1 MRVLLADNRIKVRF
15 ALSALLTQRANL
27 KIVGEAVDATDLLE
41 QVKDQCP
48 DIVLLDWRIAC
59 QVPDDLIGTVKA
71 ICPHSQVIVLSGRP
85 EAKGAA
91 LSAGADQFVSKA
103 EPPERLLN
111 ALTFCTR
118 AQPKVWE
125 SDGGGFLPAEHA
137 Q

>member
-59 QVPDDLIGTVKA
+59 QVPDHLIGAVKS
-71 ICPHSQVIVLSGRP
+71 ICPLSQVIVLSGRP

-111 ALTFCTR
+111 ALAFCTCVEPR
-118 AQPKVWE
+118 LREPNE
-125 SDGGGFLPAEHA
+125 GGCLPPEHA
-137 Q
+137 R

>member
-27 KIVGEAVDATDLLE
+27 NIVGEAVDATDLLE
-41 QVKDQCP
+41 QIRDQCP

-59 QVPDDLIGTVKA
+59 QVPDGLITTVKA
-71 ICPHSQVIVLSGRP
+71 VCPHSQVIVLSGRP
-85 EAKGAA
+85 EARGAA

-111 ALTFCTR
+111 ALTFCTH
-118 AQPKVWE
+118 AEPKVCE
-125 SDGGGFLPAEHA
+125 SNGDGCQPAERA
-137 Q
+137 R